1 MARKT
6 IGSSRASAHGSIR
19 DAAAMQRF
27 KSEIATVREKAPVAN
42 ATLTNGKSNPTYIV
56 MINDRPFEV
65 SAEMVKLAKD
75 AVERSVE
82 IAQSCFSKLSP
93 QTQRAISEVDRKLVG
108 IKVEKKGRRRW

>member
-1 MARKT
+1 MARQRNDT
-6 IGSSRASAHGSIR
+6 SRASAHGSIR

-27 KSEIATVREKAPVAN
+27 KSEIAIVREKASFAN
-42 ATLTNGKSNPTYIV
+42 ATLTNGNSNPTYIV

-75 AVERSVE
+75 AIECSVE

-93 QTQRAISEVDRKLVG
+93 QTQRAISEVDRKLAG